1 MKVWWEK
8 KSVCVIFNL
17 FLFNT
22 NNTVFR
28 IKLVLIFSP
37 FKRLFT
43 DFFLRKERAFSML
56 LLCWNIPL
64 PLSRLWK
71 PQKSESLR
79 SQKFL
84 AVGWKALSI
93 KVKLDLRCASHSS
106 PPAGPAVWSHH
117 GNHWTDLQPCMV
129 ASSVTNIHFVYVIL
143 QQVSSQ
149 VSSKSPLF
157 LTTTYVSK
165 INI

>member
-1 MKVWWEK
+1 MGK

-22 NNTVFR
+22 NNTVFQ
-28 IKLVLIFSP
+28 IKLVVILSP

-71 PQKSESLR
+71 PQKGESLR

-84 AVGWKALSI
+84 AVGWKAWSI

-117 GNHWTDLQPCMV
+117 GNHWTDLQPCTV

-149 VSSKSPLF
+149 VASKSPLI

-165 INI
+165 INKWK